1 MSARKHPPYGVK
13 RNYRKIDIFHRADG
27 SGWIYVGSTTWSRTC
42 REAKDRF
49 LAATGRPRN
58 EVFTKFAEVE

>member
-27 SGWIYVGSTTWSRTC
+27 SGWIYVGSTTWSRM
-42 REAKDRF
+42 RRISSAIARAKRGASGDSQ
-49 LAATGRPRN
+49 AALSRR
-58 EVFTKFAEVE
+58 